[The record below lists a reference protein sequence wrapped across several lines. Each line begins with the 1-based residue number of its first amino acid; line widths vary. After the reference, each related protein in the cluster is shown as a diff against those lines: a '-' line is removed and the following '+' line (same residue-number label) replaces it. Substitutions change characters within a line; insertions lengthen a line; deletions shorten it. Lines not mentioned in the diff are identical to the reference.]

1 MGVRI
6 VANDVSGGSHNII
19 RVRQTMAGAFEV
31 LAATLCQR
39 SSAFSLSN
47 PSSTSTTS
55 YELSKSALPT
65 ADPSA
70 TSSLRQSVLGGILGI
85 SLPSLKSRE
94 DNIDLFNEGILQDL
108 IEQGVPDDVGMSKK
122 GQRKLIKE
130 EKAKRTRE
138 KTLRKLEGRQKER
151 EEKIAA
157 KEKRKRVAEAEENEE
172 EFIVENPATK
182 LFTGKSSSS
191 SSVKKVAEGDG
202 LFMIDTEPS
211 DSRYSINSPAP
222 ASRSTT
228 AATEII
234 YINDG
239 DSDNDSDFSSVAGAG
254 GRDSDVIMGG
264 ADSGDKISS
273 GVPSKAS
280 SVGDDTQDSDEE
292 SEDDDEAVSVALRPA
307 PTATPNGTK
316 QLSSKAKKH
325 AIRLARKQEK
335 ARKAKEE
342 EIANPGAAAKAI
354 AAAKLK
360 KAQKAEKKAEKK
372 AKYWAAKGEVLPPVE
387 S

>member
-1 MGVRI
+1 
-6 VANDVSGGSHNII
+6 
-19 RVRQTMAGAFEV
+19 MAGAFEV

-39 SSAFSLSN
+39 SSAFALSSST
-47 PSSTSTTS
+47 PSSNLPTPS

-94 DNIDLFNEGILQDL
+94 DNIELFNDGILQDL
-108 IEQGVPDDVGMSKK
+108 IQRGLPDDLGMSKK
-122 GQRKLIKE
+122 GQRKLVKE

-151 EEKIAA
+151 EEKIIA
-157 KEKRKRVAEAEENEE
+157 KERRKRAAAEEEGE
-172 EFIVENPATK
+172 YVVENPATK
-182 LFTGKSSSS
+182 LFVGAKSSSS
-191 SSVKKVAEGDG
+191 SKQDD
-202 LFMIDTEPS
+202 LFRVDTEPS

-222 ASRSTT
+222 GRSTV
-228 AATEII
+228 ASTEVI

-239 DSDNDSDFSSVAGAG
+239 ESGDDSDFSSVAGASG
-254 GRDSDVIMGG
+254 KGRDDDVIMGG

-280 SVGDDTQDSDEE
+280 SVAGEEDDSDDE
-292 SEDDDEAVSVALRPA
+292 SEEDDDDADASKARPA
-307 PTATPNGTK
+307 ATPNGTK
-316 QLSSKAKKH
+316 KLSAKAKKH
-325 AIRLARKQEK
+325 QIRLVKKQEK
-335 ARKAKEE
+335 ARKAKER
-342 EIANPGAAAKAI
+342 EIANPGAAAKAS
-354 AAAKLK
+354 AAAKVK
-360 KAQKAEKKAEKK
+360 KAEKLERKAEKK